1 MPKPVTFVARRVAA
15 RMRDAACALCLVGL
29 VGAFALACSRSPS
42 TTTAGGSDTP
52 TDPDPDPTSRPSDGL
67 SREPLSPLPPVP
79 KIDPRLVTLGRRLF
93 EDKRLSVDDT
103 VSCSSCHD
111 LAHGGADGRR
121 CSVGVGGR
129 VGAVNAPT
137 VFNASLN
144 FALFWDGRAKTL
156 EEQIDGPVTN
166 PLEMNSKWD
175 DIVAKLRRDPDY
187 VRAFRDAFGAEAS
200 PTNAK
205 VAIASFE
212 RTLLTPD
219 SPFDRWLKGEEA
231 ALTEDQK
238 EGYVT
243 FKSVGCIA
251 CHQGANVGG
260 NMFQRFGVLGDY
272 FKDRGNLAQADN
284 GRFNV
289 THNDADRFVFRVPS
303 LRNVEY
309 TAPYFHDGSAP
320 TLGRAV
326 QVMAKYQLGRSL
338 SDRQLAVIEAF
349 LKSLSGAAIRG
360 EGT

>member
-1 MPKPVTFVARRVAA
+1 MQKSLTSSARPLRGEARRC
-15 RMRDAACALCLVGL
+15 ACAVLL
-29 VGAFALACSRSPS
+29 VGALASACSRGS
-42 TTTAGGSDTP
+42 TSAGGGDSEMRTER
-52 TDPDPDPTSRPSDGL
+52 DPDPVSRAGDGL
-67 SREPLSPLPPVP
+67 NREPLSPLPPAP
-79 KIDPRLVTLGRRLF
+79 KIDPRLVALGRRLF
-93 EDKRLSVDDT
+93 EDKRLSSDDT

-111 LAHGGADGRR
+111 LAHGGGDGRR
-121 CSVGVGGR
+121 SSVGVLGR
-129 VGAVNAPT
+129 VGPINAPT

-166 PLEMNSKWD
+166 PLEMNSNWD
-175 DIVAKLRRDPDY
+175 DIATKLRRDPEY
-187 VRAFRDAFGAEAS
+187 ARAFRDVFGTDVS
-200 PTNAK
+200 RTNVK

-219 SPFDRWLKGEEA
+219 SPFDRWLKGDEA

-238 EGYVT
+238 EGYLT
-243 FKSVGCIA
+243 FKSVGCVA

-272 FKDRGNLAQADN
+272 FKDRGNVVPADN

-320 TLGRAV
+320 TLDRAV

-338 SDRQLAVIEAF
+338 SDRQVALIEAF
-349 LKSLSGAAIRG
+349 LKSLSGAALRD